1 MSKTLT
7 LKQQGFIDNYT
18 NPENGLTYSN
28 ATQSYLQAH
37 NGITYNTAKVEGCK
51 NLTKP
56 NIISEIDRVITELNM
71 GSKVRLK
78 RLNEVLTGNHTT
90 TTQTTTQDAEGKEYT
105 SKTIKSP
112 TARDT
117 LQAIDLLS
125 KIDGTYDKNKVKAD
139 VMSSELKSL
148 IKSHRKELEGG

>member
-7 LKQQGFIDNYT
+7 LKQQGFINAYT
-18 NPENGLTYSN
+18 DP
-28 ATQSYLQAH
+28 
-37 NGITYNTAKVEGCK
+37 NGITYGNKTQSYMKGYNTDNKGVASVEGSRLLV
-51 NLTKP
+51 NP
-56 NIISEIDRVITELNM
+56 RVNSEIDRVIDELNM
-71 GSKVRLK
+71 GSKVRLQ

-90 TTQTTTQDAEGKEYT
+90 TTQTTTQDKDGNEYT